1 MIPEEL
7 KEYLDE
13 AIRSWR
19 RRKNK
24 ADSDQDVLIARCYI
38 DAFQSVRV
46 SVFGSTLPLEEW
58 AVPVGEELALELERD
73 IAVRILDGDEYV
85 LVDAIRGYLALSD
98 QQALVGIRALLKL
111 PSSL

>member
-1 MIPEEL
+1 LPIDIICDWNEGESMIPEEL

-46 SVFGSTLPLEEW
+46 SVFGSTLP
-58 AVPVGEELALELERD
+58 
-73 IAVRILDGDEYV
+73 
-85 LVDAIRGYLALSD
+85 
-98 QQALVGIRALLKL
+98 Q
-111 PSSL
+111 

>member
-46 SVFGSTLPLEEW
+46 SVFGSTLP
-58 AVPVGEELALELERD
+58 
-73 IAVRILDGDEYV
+73 
-85 LVDAIRGYLALSD
+85 
-98 QQALVGIRALLKL
+98 Q
-111 PSSL
+111 